1 MATDSSP
8 PILSAYMRSAEFDAA
23 LLRVRRV
30 VGREAISQPFSF
42 DVDVVV
48 GDIDGLDGDKVI
60 GALVSLVFEDHGA
73 PLRTVHGMVS
83 SFVDLLDPEPSY
95 NSYRL
100 RVVPRLHRLTFVDTQ
115 EVFLN
120 ISVPDLVKHKLSLV
134 NLGPDDVSFHLLQK
148 YPEREIIVQY
158 RETDLAFV
166 SRLLEH
172 LGISYYFEHDADHD
186 RIVFT
191 DHNPGFAHLERLPTM
206 RYGGHDGRSEH
217 TDVYAIE
224 SERNLF
230 PAGYVVYDY
239 DYRAPQL
246 ELTSTYEHPQGYA
259 GGVAEY
265 GSHHRSPAEG
275 NMLARVRAEERDARS
290 RFFRAEST
298 YVDLTAGALV
308 KLVDHPR
315 LADPTLLVV
324 EVEHNASFPVG
335 TDAGDAAA
343 GYMNKVKA
351 VDASRSYR
359 PPRVTPR
366 PRIHGLLT
374 GITEPA
380 APGASGQVAQ
390 IDSMGRYTVRFFFDV
405 AADDGRLRSS
415 APTRMAQPHAG
426 ENYGMHFPLKPSTE
440 VTVAFLDGDPDRP
453 IITASVPNPVIG
465 SPVTR
470 SDAIFNR
477 IKSQS
482 GALIEFKDR

>member
-1 MATDSSP
+1 MATPADVP
-8 PILSAYMRSAEFDAA
+8 HLFAYVRSAEFDTS
-23 LLRVRRV
+23 LIQVSRV
-30 VGREAISQPFSF
+30 VAREAISQPFCF
-42 DVDVVV
+42 DVDVMVAE
-48 GDIDGLDGDKVI
+48 IDALDGDKVI
-60 GALVSLVFEDHGA
+60 GALVSLVFEVHGV
-73 PLRTVHGMVS
+73 PTRTVHGMVS
-83 SFVDLLDPEPSY
+83 SFVDLLDTRPAYST
-95 NSYRL
+95 YRL
-100 RVVPRLHRLTFVDTQ
+100 RIVPRLHRLTFVETQ

-134 NLGPDDVSFHLLQK
+134 NLGAGDVSFHLLQK
-148 YPEREIIVQY
+148 YPVREIIVQY

-172 LGISYYFEHDADHD
+172 LGISYYFEHDGGQD
-186 RIVFT
+186 RVVFT
-191 DHNPGFAHLERLPTM
+191 DHNRGFAHLEQLPVM
-206 RYGGHDGRSEH
+206 RYHGRGER
-217 TDVYAIE
+217 TGVYAIE
-224 SERNLF
+224 SERHLF
-230 PAGYVVYDY
+230 PASYVVYDY

-265 GSHHRSPAEG
+265 GSHHRSPTEG
-275 NMLARVRAEERDARS
+275 NMLAAARAEERDARS

-298 YVDLTAGALV
+298 YLDLTAGALV

-315 LADPTLLVV
+315 LADPTLLIVEIEHEVTFVV
-324 EVEHNASFPVG
+324 GNEGGLETEYYV
-335 TDAGDAAA
+335 
-343 GYMNKVKA
+343 NKLKA

-380 APGASGQVAQ
+380 SPGASGQVAQ

-405 AADDGRLRSS
+405 AAGDGRIRSS

-440 VTVAFLDGDPDRP
+440 VTVSFLDGDPDRP
-453 IITASVPNPVIG
+453 IITSSVPNPVIS

-470 SDAIFNR
+470 SDAVFNR